1 MEEHERSKN
10 VHINPQQSISPRQK
24 LLFDDVERVAYQQ
37 AAMLIKNFGIAPEDR
52 KDIAAFLLDVM
63 ATRFNFTFEGVEDTE
78 DESELDWSDFP
89 AVKNGRA
96 SYESRSENLQL
107 MTLSAYTK
115 TRDCSDV
122 ASTRQQDQ
130 Q

>member
-10 VHINPQQSISPRQK
+10 VHINPQQSIPQRQK
-24 LLFDDVERVAYQQ
+24 LLFDDVERLVYQQ

-52 KDIAAFLLDVM
+52 EDIAASLLDVM

-89 AVKNGRA
+89 CAGYLDHPFGKQG
-96 SYESRSENLQL
+96 L
-107 MTLSAYTK
+107 
-115 TRDCSDV
+115 
-122 ASTRQQDQ
+122 
-130 Q
+130 